1 MNRLNIAYLGTPDFS
16 ANFFERILN
25 DKNIPIEIKLVV
37 TQEDKK
43 VGRKQILT
51 PSPVRTIAEKYN
63 IEVCFDYKSEF
74 IKQAKEKNIDLGI
87 VFAYGNIIPKETL
100 NSLKYGFWI
109 IHPSLLPKYKGS
121 SPIASCLI
129 NGDKIT
135 GTTVIKATEKIDA
148 GDIIAQEK
156 LEIQNKERCDSLTKR
171 LSDLSYKLFKNKIIE
186 FVNNDFK
193 VNLIKQEV
201 GSYPITK
208 QFEKK
213 HGHIDFEI
221 LKKKEDPEKIFN
233 LFRGLY
239 PWPGLWT
246 IVKINN
252 KKMRLK
258 IIDLDFKP
266 NKLIFKKVQLEGK
279 KPVDFETFN
288 RAYKI
293 F

>member
-1 MNRLNIAYLGTPDFS
+1 MQKLNISYFGTPDFS
-16 ANFFERILN
+16 ADFLEQILN
-25 DKNIPIEIKLVV
+25 DKEILVNIKLVV

-51 PSPVRTIAEKYN
+51 PSPVRKIAEKYN
-63 IEVCFDYKSEF
+63 IPVCFDFKSEF
-74 IKQAKEKNIDLGI
+74 INKAKELNIDLGV
-87 VFAYGNIIPKETL
+87 VFAYGNIIPDETL
-100 NSLKYGFWI
+100 HSLKYGFWI
-109 IHPSLLPKYKGS
+109 IHPSLLPKYKGA

-135 GTTVIKATEKIDA
+135 GTTIIKATYEVDA
-148 GDIIAQEK
+148 GDIIGQEK

-171 LSDLSYKLFKNKIIE
+171 LTDSSYKLFKNKINE
-186 FVNNDFK
+186 FVNNNFQIH
-193 VNLIKQEV
+193 LTKQEV
-201 GSYPITK
+201 GDYKITK

-213 HGHIDFEI
+213 HGFIEFNI
-221 LKKKEDPEKIFN
+221 LKSGQDSEKTFN

-239 PWPGLWT
+239 PWPGIWT

-258 IIDLDFKP
+258 IIDLDLEN
-266 NKLIFKKVQLEGK
+266 NKLILKKVQLEGK
-279 KPVDFETFN
+279 KIVDFETFN

-293 F
+293 L